1 MVAMTATN
9 RIVTFSVE
17 IDRRPEVVFAYLSD
31 IMRHGEWSPT
41 PFSIEALTPGPVAVG
56 SLYRSTGTFLGR
68 RMTDEV
74 RIIGFDPS
82 SRFEFVVSTKMR
94 GSFRHTFLLSPTEN
108 GTHVDRVIE
117 APVQRGMAWV
127 VEPALCPLYIRQRAR
142 QTLRLLKKRLETSQ
156 GAASQT
162 GAAVTMGPREETGE
176 R

>member
-17 IDRRPEVVFAYLSD
+17 IDRRPEDVFAYLSD

-56 SLYRSTGTFLGR
+56 SRYRSTGMFLGR

-74 RIIGFDPS
+74 RIIGLDPS

-127 VEPALCPLYIRQRAR
+127 VEPVLSPLFIRPRAR
-142 QTLRLLKKRLETSQ
+142 QTLRLLKRRLETNQ
-156 GAASQT
+156 DAASQ
-162 GAAVTMGPREETGE
+162 AATTAAMGPREEAGE